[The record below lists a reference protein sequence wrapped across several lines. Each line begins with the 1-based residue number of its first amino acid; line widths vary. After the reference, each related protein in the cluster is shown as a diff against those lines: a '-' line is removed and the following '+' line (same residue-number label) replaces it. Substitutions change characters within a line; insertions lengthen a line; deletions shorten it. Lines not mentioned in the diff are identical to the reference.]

1 MNRRSLLAFIGFAP
15 IATAAAALPRVADP
29 VKLASTGG
37 REVSL
42 KGLSIL
48 DADTGTYTASG
59 IFRCQTAVSLEGALS
74 TISLSADK
82 VYLPGMVDDVVDNL
96 NAKMIWINAQSRECE
111 GKIVKI
117 GTFAK

>member
-1 MNRRSLLAFIGFAP
+1 MNRRSLLALIGFAP

-48 DADTGTYTASG
+48 DTDTGVYSASG
-59 IFRCQTAVSLEGALS
+59 IFRCQSVASPEGALS

-82 VYLPGMVDDVVDNL
+82 IYLSDIIDDVNNNL
-96 NAKMIWINAQSRECE
+96 AHHLEWIKENSDQVQ
-111 GKIVKI
+111 GLFK
-117 GTFAK
+117 